1 MSTPPTTPTR
11 PHTLAHAAILMA
23 LAALSMSAHAAAP
36 SFASTSDASNWQVAV
51 NFNAPDG
58 LESSF
63 QTTNFQNAVSIP
75 GRSTDGVGW
84 LANNASGTNG
94 GIGYWSFFVFR
105 QTFDLTGYDP
115 TSASLSFQ
123 WAADDSGQG
132 FADRGTWI
140 PKFRLNGG
148 AFQSSSWAGG
158 ATYGFSAPVSV
169 SSGFLSGKNVID
181 FYVEGNGVTDG
192 FALKPLSL
200 TASPTAPVPEPQAL
214 GLTAAGLVAVAA
226 IRRRRAKSA
235 S

>member
-1 MSTPPTTPTR
+1 MSTRPTAL
-11 PHTLAHAAILMA
+11 TLPQTIGHAALLMA
-23 LAALSMSAHAAAP
+23 LAALSMSVHAAP
-36 SFASTSDASNWQVAV
+36 GFASTSDASSWRVAV
-51 NFNAPDG
+51 NFGAPDG
-58 LESSF
+58 LASSF
-63 QTTNFQNAVSIP
+63 QTASFQSAVSIP
-75 GRSTDGVGW
+75 WRSTDGIGW

-132 FADRGTWI
+132 FADRGTWV

-158 ATYGFSAPVSV
+158 LTYGFSDPVTV
-169 SSGFLSGKNVID
+169 GSGFVAGQNVID

-200 TASPTAPVPEPQAL
+200 TASPTAPVPEPELLA
-214 GLTAAGLVAVAA
+214 LTAAGLGVVAA
-226 IRRRRAKSA
+226 ATRRRAKSVQ
-235 S
+235 